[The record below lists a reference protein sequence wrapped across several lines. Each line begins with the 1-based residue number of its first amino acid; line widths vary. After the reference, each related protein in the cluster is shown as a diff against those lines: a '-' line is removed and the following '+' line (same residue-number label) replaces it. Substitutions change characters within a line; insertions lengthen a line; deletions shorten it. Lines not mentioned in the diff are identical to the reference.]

1 MSGGGHAGDGGEP
14 RGTSGTRAP
23 RAAAGVLALALVLA
37 AVAVLLLSGV
47 ASSQTPSYL
56 TTPTTAPGDPFC
68 VGCHAFVSND
78 VVTTWRSQNHGR
90 KGVACPVCH
99 HTHDSDFRPNP
110 KAAVCFECHPVAK
123 IHPDLSPTLPAGRC
137 MECHTAN
144 VHVLPG
150 QESWFQGGLPLSKLA
165 AQPATGQASPGT
177 GRVAAAIVVALAL
190 VVGVVVG
197 LGLAVVFRTR

>member
-1 MSGGGHAGDGGEP
+1 MSGGGHVSRGGGQ
-14 RGTSGTRAP
+14 RGTSGGRVP
-23 RAAAGVLALALVLA
+23 RAAAGVLALALVCA
-37 AVAVLLLSGV
+37 AAAVLLLTAV

-56 TTPTTAPGDPFC
+56 TTPSTAPGDPAC

-78 VVTTWRSQNHGR
+78 VVTTWRTQNHGR
-90 KGVACPVCH
+90 NGVACPVCH
-99 HTHDSDFRPNP
+99 HTHDGDFRPNP

-123 IHPDLSPTLPAGRC
+123 IHPDLSPTLPARRC

-150 QESWFQGGLPLSKLA
+150 QGSWFQGGLPLSKLA
-165 AQPATGQASPGT
+165 AQPTTGQASSGT
-177 GRVAAAIVVALAL
+177 GRIGAAIVVGLALA
-190 VVGVVVG
+190 VGLVVG